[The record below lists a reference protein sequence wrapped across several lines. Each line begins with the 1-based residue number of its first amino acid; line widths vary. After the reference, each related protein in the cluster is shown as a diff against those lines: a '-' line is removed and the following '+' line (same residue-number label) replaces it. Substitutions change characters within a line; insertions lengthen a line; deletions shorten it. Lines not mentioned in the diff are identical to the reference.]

1 MYNDPQKENGSRK
14 QPRVHTCSFWACSLA
29 FASSFSSAAT
39 FFFSWSISA
48 EALARDFA
56 TCIQDLV
63 SLLSSAQLSSLYF
76 CHSSYSA
83 VRMASQ
89 ML

>member
-1 MYNDPQKENGSRK
+1 M
-14 QPRVHTCSFWACSLA
+14 HTCSFWACSLA

-39 FFFSWSISA
+39 FFFSWSISV

-56 TCIQDLV
+56 TCVKDSV

-76 CHSSYSA
+76 YNSYDSDRR
-83 VRMASQ
+83 VPSQ